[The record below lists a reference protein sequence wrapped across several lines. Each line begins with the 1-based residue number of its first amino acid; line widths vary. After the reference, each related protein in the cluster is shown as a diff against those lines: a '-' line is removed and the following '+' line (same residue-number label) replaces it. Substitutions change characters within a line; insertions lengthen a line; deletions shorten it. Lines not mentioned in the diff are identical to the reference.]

1 MGIFILF
8 YVYAHTGFK
17 LKTEG
22 SSCQRY
28 KMALF
33 HYKKS
38 IKGTSDLTNPYV
50 HSIFVLLL
58 TKQIFETNHWG
69 QRLKARHSFGL
80 ELSLLHMWMPD
91 CSLPIWNMF
100 LNLLM
105 MVVKSGVPAQ
115 MMASTNRIM
124 ILRIS
129 IWLRKI
135 NSPWSNCD
143 GLAPSLQVLL

>member
-38 IKGTSDLTNPYV
+38 IKGMSDLTNPYV
-50 HSIFVLLL
+50 HSMFVLLL
-58 TKQIFETNHWG
+58 TKQFFETNHWG
-69 QRLKARHSFGL
+69 QCLKARHSFGL
-80 ELSLLHMWMPD
+80 ELSRLHMWMPE

-100 LNLLM
+100 FEF
-105 MVVKSGVPAQ
+105 VD
-115 MMASTNRIM
+115 
-124 ILRIS
+124 
-129 IWLRKI
+129 
-135 NSPWSNCD
+135 D
-143 GLAPSLQVLL
+143 GGKEWCSCPDDGIYKQNNDSENFSLVTKNK